1 MLFSVEIL
9 LKLLYDFDYVDL
21 LKFRGA
27 LSWFLDAAGTSTI
40 RPNEDVR
47 AVKVKFAKEFW
58 IARGKEFVK
67 KIACDKLEEAI
78 FLDLVVVLAP
88 YRCLFS

>member
-1 MLFSVEIL
+1 
-9 LKLLYDFDYVDL
+9 
-21 LKFRGA
+21 
-27 LSWFLDAAGTSTI
+27 
-40 RPNEDVR
+40 
-47 AVKVKFAKEFW
+47 
-58 IARGKEFVK
+58 VK

>member
-58 IARGKEFVK
+58 IARGKNSWRRLPVTS
-67 KIACDKLEEAI
+67 L
-78 FLDLVVVLAP
+78 
-88 YRCLFS
+88 RRLFF